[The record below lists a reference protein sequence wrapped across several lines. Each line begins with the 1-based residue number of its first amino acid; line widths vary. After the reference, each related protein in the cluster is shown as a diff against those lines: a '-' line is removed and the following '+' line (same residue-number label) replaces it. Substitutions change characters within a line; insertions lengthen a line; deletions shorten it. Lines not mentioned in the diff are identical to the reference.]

1 MEGGG
6 VGVAVC
12 LHMEDLDHDDDEVL
26 QPLEEEEDLAAGGKV
41 KQLLSSRASKGRR
54 RRQRRTNTNSL
65 TRNRGE
71 DLVVRHSSSSRSLH
85 YTSSE

>member
-26 QPLEEEEDLAAGGKV
+26 QPLEEEEEDLAAGGKV
-41 KQLLSSRASKGRR
+41 KQLLSSRASKGRTEEEGKAKNEHE
-54 RRQRRTNTNSL
+54 QL
-65 TRNRGE
+65 DEKPRGG
-71 DLVVRHSSSSRSLH
+71 LSSPP
-85 YTSSE
+85 

>member
-1 MEGGG
+1 VEGGG

-41 KQLLSSRASKGRR
+41 KQLLSSRASKGRTEEEGKAKNEHE
-54 RRQRRTNTNSL
+54 QL
-65 TRNRGE
+65 DEKPRGG
-71 DLVVRHSSSSRSLH
+71 LSSPP
-85 YTSSE
+85 

>member
-41 KQLLSSRASKGRR
+41 KQLLSSRASKGRTEEEGKAKNEHE
-54 RRQRRTNTNSL
+54 QL
-65 TRNRGE
+65 DEKPRGG
-71 DLVVRHSSSSRSLH
+71 LSSPL
-85 YTSSE
+85 

>member
-41 KQLLSSRASKGRR
+41 KQLLSSRASKGRTEEEGKAKNEHE
-54 RRQRRTNTNSL
+54 QL
-65 TRNRGE
+65 DEKPRGG
-71 DLVVRHSSSSRSLH
+71 LSSSP
-85 YTSSE
+85 

>member
-41 KQLLSSRASKGRR
+41 KQLLSSRASKGRTEEEGKAKNEHE
-54 RRQRRTNTNSL
+54 QL
-65 TRNRGE
+65 DEKPRGG
-71 DLVVRHSSSSRSLH
+71 LSSPP
-85 YTSSE
+85 

>member
-41 KQLLSSRASKGRR
+41 KQLFSSRASKGRTEEEGKAKNEHE
-54 RRQRRTNTNSL
+54 QL
-65 TRNRGE
+65 DEKPRGG
-71 DLVVRHSSSSRSLH
+71 LSSPP
-85 YTSSE
+85 

>member
-41 KQLLSSRASKGRR
+41 KQLLSSRASKGRTEEEGKE
-54 RRQRRTNTNSL
+54 RTRTA
-65 TRNRGE
+65 
-71 DLVVRHSSSSRSLH
+71 
-85 YTSSE
+85 